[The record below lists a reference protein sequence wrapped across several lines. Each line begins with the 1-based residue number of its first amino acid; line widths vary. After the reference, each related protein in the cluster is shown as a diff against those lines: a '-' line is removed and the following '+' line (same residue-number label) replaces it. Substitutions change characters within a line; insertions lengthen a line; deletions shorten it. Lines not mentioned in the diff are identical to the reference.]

1 MLKGPSCTH
10 LLHNAIL
17 VREKVYKFVVFD
29 CTSEEKE
36 FPIFVWN
43 QVCLIVSRNRQGHC
57 QHNAEPK
64 EANSED
70 IKVVLDTLD

>member
-1 MLKGPSCTH
+1 MLKGSSCAH
-10 LLHNAIL
+10 LIL
-17 VREKVYKFVVFD
+17 QVREKVYKYVVFD
-29 CTSEEKE
+29 RTSEKKE

-43 QVCLIVSRNRQGHC
+43 QVCLIVSCNRQGHC

-70 IKVVLDTLD
+70 IKVVLDRLD